1 MNLDLKFYWKLL
13 LRRLPVMAVFVILCS
28 GLGVVTA
35 MKLPETWSAEA
46 RLLVEAPQIP
56 DEMVRSTVQT
66 DAIEQLDIIQQ
77 RLLTRANLIDIANR
91 FRVFE
96 DMRGMEPD
104 TVLEQMRQATRV
116 RRTAGRDQAT
126 LLSIS
131 FEARSGQIAADVVN
145 EFVTLVL
152 EENASFRR
160 SRAEGTLQFFVQEVA
175 DLEAKLNA
183 QSALISQFKTDN
195 MGALPEN
202 QDYRLGRQALLQ
214 ERLERLERERSVYEA
229 QREDFVRIFETTG
242 RVRRDGQANLSVNQQ
257 RLREAETQL
266 SLELSRYSETHP
278 NIQRLRAQIERL
290 EEIVAAEAAA
300 NLPAE
305 GNLSAEEAM
314 LNATLAEIDTRLEF
328 VLNDIAS
335 TRNELDELEEAIAR
349 SAGNAI
355 SLNDLEREYQIIES
369 RYAAAVGNLNAAQ
382 MSERIEAT
390 AQGQRITVIENATV
404 PQVPTGPNR
413 IRIAA
418 AGIAAGLGLAGG
430 YFMLLELL
438 NRTIRRPAE
447 LVGRFNVTPITTIPY
462 MESRRHRI
470 LRRAGLLGGTGF
482 VLVSVPLA
490 LWYIDSNYMSLEIL
504 VQLGLSRLGFG

>member
-1 MNLDLKFYWKLL
+1 MTLDLKFYWKLL
-13 LRRLPVMAVFVILCS
+13 LRRLPVMAVFLLLCA
-28 GLGVVTA
+28 GLGGITA

-91 FRVFE
+91 FNVFE

-104 TVLEQMRQATRV
+104 TVLAQMRAATRV

-126 LLSIS
+126 LLTIS
-131 FEARSGQIAADVVN
+131 FEARTGRIAADVVN

-160 SRAEGTLQFFVQEVA
+160 TRAEGTLQFFVQEVA
-175 DLEAKLNA
+175 DLEADLNA
-183 QSALISQFKTDN
+183 QSALISQFKSDN

-229 QREDFVRIFETTG
+229 QREDFVRIYETTG
-242 RVRRDGQANLSVNQQ
+242 RVLRDGQANLSINQQ
-257 RLREAETQL
+257 RLAEAETQL
-266 SLELSRYSETHP
+266 SLELARYSETHP

-290 EEIVAAEAAA
+290 EEIVATEAAA
-300 NLPAE
+300 DLPAE
-305 GNLSAEEAM
+305 GNISAEEAM

-328 VLNDIAS
+328 VLNDIAG
-335 TRNELDELEEAIAR
+335 TREELEELEEAIAR

-355 SLNDLEREYQIIES
+355 ALNDLEREYQIIES

-447 LVGRFNVTPITTIPY
+447 LIGRFNVTPITTIPY
-462 MESRRHRI
+462 MESRRHRFM
-470 LRRAGLLGGTGF
+470 RRAGLLGGTAV

-490 LWYIDSNYMSLEIL
+490 LWYIDSYYMPLEIL
-504 VQLGLSRLGFG
+504 VQRGLSRFGFG